1 MEKQLGHAAFN
12 AVNTT
17 QEAVAANPQRTYL
30 LLINDSDTALYLKLG
45 AAAVV
50 NQGIRLN
57 ANGGSLELSD
67 INANLDLRA
76 VNVIHGGAG
85 NKALLITEG

>member
-12 AVNTT
+12 AVITT

-45 AAAVV
+45 AAAFV

-76 VNVIHGGAG
+76 VNVIHAGSG